1 MTTYLDGLADPEVL
15 PRVDDVNRG
24 HFEAAAKG
32 RLAVRQCTAC
42 DLLFHYP
49 RPFCPRCHSAQLRWT
64 DLSGEATVVVSAVVS
79 RPPWNDLP
87 RSAPYPVVIVR
98 LAEGQGKPLEA
109 LTLKEMQDVEPRI
122 TKDIF
127 AVLGVQNS
135 VKSRVSYGGTAPAN
149 VKKQVAR
156 WRKRLAG
163 EKRHAR

>member
-49 RPFCPRCHSAQLRWT
+49 RPFCPRCHCARLRWT
-64 DLSGEATVVVSAVVS
+64 DVSGEATVVVSAVVS

-87 RSAPYPVVIVR
+87 RAAPYPVVIVR
-98 LAEGQGKPLEA
+98 LAEGPQMLS
-109 LTLKEMQDVEPRI
+109 TVEHCDPASVVPGMAVRAAFERVG
-122 TKDIF
+122 DIGLVRF
-127 AVLGVQNS
+127 V
-135 VKSRVSYGGTAPAN
+135 PAS
-149 VKKQVAR
+149 
-156 WRKRLAG
+156 
-163 EKRHAR
+163 